1 MQKPD
6 NFQGFCA
13 NYATKI
19 ASQTS
24 IKVKNHGNSMEK
36 SADLHGGA
44 TMRLA
49 LPDERLDSL
58 PISEVKLNL
67 NCRDEIIPILR
78 ALQHVYDDVP
88 VRRELLGLVGKDINQ
103 GTSRKRGRR
112 GLNYWE
118 ITVLAAARLGCNLDY
133 DKLQDLA
140 ENHRSLRQVMGIG
153 DWQEEVDFD
162 WRRLEDNLI
171 KLRPQTLKK
180 ISALVVKAGHAL
192 EPKAIAAV
200 RGDTFVVETNI
211 HYPTE
216 STLLGDG
223 LRKILALA
231 ADLAAESGLEGW
243 RQHEHLLRKVRKLVH
258 GIGRVSRA
266 KGRGADRLK
275 PGYQHLLELAEDL
288 LARARRLLSE
298 LAFAAPPGTLP
309 VAQLKS
315 AVAPAQREKLLVHYL
330 SLTAKVCA
338 NARRRVLEGE
348 TLANEEKIFS
358 IFEPHTELIKRGK
371 QPVPIQYGHNVL
383 VIEDAVGFVVEHRV
397 VGNGVLDQD
406 LVVPVMRQLQERCGG
421 KIKSASFD
429 RAFHTPENQRELAEI
444 VRTPCIA
451 CKGQE
456 KGRQQQKE
464 GTVAFRKARQNHPGV
479 ESGIGALQSGNGLK
493 RCRDK
498 SKRGFER
505 YVALGILGRNLQTL
519 GKLLLAQDQADC
531 QAAKSKRKRDAG

>member
-1 MQKPD
+1 
-6 NFQGFCA
+6 
-13 NYATKI
+13 
-19 ASQTS
+19 
-24 IKVKNHGNSMEK
+24 
-36 SADLHGGA
+36 
-44 TMRLA
+44 MRLA
-49 LPDERLDSL
+49 YPHERLDCL
-58 PISEVKLNL
+58 PIGDVKLNL
-67 NCRDEIIPILR
+67 NCRDEIVPILR
-78 ALQHVYDDVP
+78 ALQHVYDDAEL
-88 VRRELLGLVGKDINQ
+88 RRELLTLVGKDVNQ

-140 ENHRSLRQVMGIG
+140 ENHRSLRQIMGIG

-162 WRRLEDNLI
+162 WRRIEDNLI
-171 KLRPQTLKK
+171 KLRPETLKK
-180 ISALVVKAGHAL
+180 ISNLVVKAGHTL
-192 EPKAIAAV
+192 EPKAIAVV

-216 STLLGDG
+216 STLIGDG
-223 LRKILALA
+223 LRKILP
-231 ADLAAESGLEGW
+231 LAAELAAENGLEGW
-243 RQHEHLLRKVRKLVH
+243 RQHEHLLRTVRKLVH
-258 GIGRVSRA
+258 AIGRASRA
-266 KGRGADRLK
+266 KGRGPDRLK
-275 PGYQHLLELAEDL
+275 PGYHKLLAFAEDL
-288 LARARRLLSE
+288 LARAWRLLGA
-298 LAFAAPPGTLP
+298 LAFVVDKSTLT
-309 VAQLKS
+309 VVELQN
-315 AVAPAQREKLLVHYL
+315 AVASAQREKLLLHYV
-330 SLTAKVCA
+330 SLTAQVCG

-348 TLANEEKIFS
+348 TLANGEKIFS

-383 VIEDAVGFVVEHRV
+383 VIEDAVGFVVEYRV
-397 VGNGVLDQD
+397 VDNGVLDQD
-406 LVVPVMRQLQERCGG
+406 LVVPVMRKLQERVGG

-464 GTVAFRKARQNHPGV
+464 GTVAFRKARQHHPGV

-531 QAAKSKRKRDAG
+531 QAAQSKRKREVG

>member
-1 MQKPD
+1 
-6 NFQGFCA
+6 
-13 NYATKI
+13 
-19 ASQTS
+19 
-24 IKVKNHGNSMEK
+24 
-36 SADLHGGA
+36 
-44 TMRLA
+44 MRLA
-49 LPDERLDSL
+49 LPEERLDCL
-58 PISEVKLNL
+58 PISAVELNL

-78 ALQHVYDDVP
+78 ALQQVYGDAEL
-88 VRRELLGLVGKDINQ
+88 RRELLALVGKDINH

-118 ITVLAAARLGCNLDY
+118 VTVLAAVRLGCNLDY

-140 ENHRSLRQVMGIG
+140 ENHRKLQQIMGLG
-153 DWQEEVDFD
+153 DWQTAADVDFD
-162 WRRLEDNLI
+162 WRRIEDNVL
-171 KLRPQTLKK
+171 KLRPETLKK
-180 ISALVVKAGHAL
+180 INDLIVRAGHEQ
-192 EPKAIAAV
+192 EPKAITAV
-200 RGDTFVVETNI
+200 RGDTFVAETNI

-216 STLLGDG
+216 STLIGDG
-223 LRKILALA
+223 LRKILPLA
-231 ADLAAESGLEGW
+231 AGLAAENGLAGW
-243 RQHEHLLRKVRKLVH
+243 RQHEHLLRKTRQLVH
-258 GIGRVSRA
+258 AIGRASRA
-266 KGRGADRLK
+266 KGQGADRLK
-275 PGYQHLLELAEDL
+275 PGYQQLLELAEEV
-288 LARARRLLSE
+288 LARARRLLGE
-298 LAFAAPPGTLP
+298 LAFALP
-309 VAQLKS
+309 KSALTVDQLKS
-315 AVAPAQREKLLVHYL
+315 AVAPAEREQRLFHYV
-330 SLTAKVCA
+330 SLTAQVCS

-348 TLANEEKIFS
+348 TLTNREKIFS

-383 VIEDAVGFVVEHRV
+383 VIEDAAGFVVEYRV
-397 VGNGVLDQD
+397 VEDGVLDQD
-406 LVVPVMRQLQERCGG
+406 LVVPVMRQLQERVGG

-429 RAFHTPENQRELAEI
+429 RAFHTPDNQRELAEI

-519 GKLLLAQDQADC
+519 GKLLLAQDAADC
-531 QAAKSKRKRDAG
+531 QAAQSKRKREAG